1 MPNNKDNIYY
11 LSAKDIRQRQLERQR
26 KADEVKPIGINWL
39 DRPGIQTALIID
51 FSVGL
56 PKNFQSRRNR
66 AVVIL
71 TNTGF
76 IVGQK
81 IESTDKTYPPPVLS
95 KALQLH
101 RPLLKNSVRDFNKF
115 AQDQMPVPEASLT
128 EALEIEY
135 NRKRAIKFT
144 EEKASILLDGLDFLT
159 GLAVTN
165 KLNLSLEEFQ
175 SISDTLGTLKAKL
188 VSYKK
193 QPFPIAD

>member
-1 MPNNKDNIYY
+1 
-11 LSAKDIRQRQLERQR
+11 
-26 KADEVKPIGINWL
+26 
-39 DRPGIQTALIID
+39 
-51 FSVGL
+51 
-56 PKNFQSRRNR
+56 
-66 AVVIL
+66 
-71 TNTGF
+71 
-76 IVGQK
+76 
-81 IESTDKTYPPPVLS
+81 
-95 KALQLH
+95 
-101 RPLLKNSVRDFNKF
+101 
-115 AQDQMPVPEASLT
+115 MPVPEASLT

-135 NRKRAIKFT
+135 NRKRAVKFT